1 MSKSSAARWVKFF
14 NAAGIPSP
22 AAADYAHMFVENR
35 IQEDML
41 LDLNKEYLREMGIT
55 LMGDIIAVL
64 RHSKS
69 VYEQNARDMVLTV
82 DPVALAGVAPSP
94 VVKSVAATVSTGSK
108 RKASPPRKPAR
119 RVLPEH
125 EGKYKVTLPLGTTER
140 SKQILAKRE
149 KLYSDRVSSTKK
161 SDIFSRLH
169 KPAESDD
176 EAQEGI
182 VSSSGESSVRVHI
195 TGIKKTADTSSN
207 SSVFARLGG
216 KHTFDSPQ
224 TSGTLTKE
232 IKSILKNTQ
241 RTVSGGAGVSRNSPI
256 VKAKR
261 IASTAVSTATALQP
275 QQKVML
281 VHKVPLKKC
290 DDSEDDSMV
299 SGDDDIQVS
308 FDSSDGSDVEMSGG
322 EKSVKFASVAEVREI
337 APQTAYKARHGKNLA
352 NNIKS
357 RLGMVSKLHATKK
370 TYNLKA
376 SPSKK
381 PQARISPVKGK
392 TIRMRSDELLTRQ
405 DTLSVHKRLGSGP
418 APVPAKMAPPPV
430 YRQPRQE
437 PPKYVPPRRYNS
449 MNAGRNKPRGAPSS
463 VFDRLGFNNSM

>member
-55 LMGDIIAVL
+55 LMGDIIAIL

-69 VYEQNARDMVLTV
+69 VCEQNARDLALTL
-82 DPVALAGVAPSP
+82 DTNLIPLACVTTSP
-94 VVKSVAATVSTGSK
+94 VVKSVASTVSIGPKT
-108 RKASPPRKPAR
+108 KALPPRKPPR

-125 EGKYKVTLPLGTTER
+125 EGKYKVTLPSGTTER

-149 KLYSDRVSSTKK
+149 KLYSDRVSSSKK

-169 KPAESDD
+169 KPAVSDD

-195 TGIKKTADTSSN
+195 TGIKKAADTCSN

-216 KHTFDSPQ
+216 KHTNDAAQAP
-224 TSGTLTKE
+224 GTLTKE
-232 IKSILKNTQ
+232 IKSIWKNIQ
-241 RTVSGGAGVSRNSPI
+241 RSVGGVTRNSPI

-261 IASTAVSTATALQP
+261 IASTAVQQP

-281 VHKVPLKKC
+281 VHKVPLKKG
-290 DDSEDDSMV
+290 DDSEADSMN
-299 SGDDDIQVS
+299 SDDNDIQEAY
-308 FDSSDGSDVEMSGG
+308 DSSDGSDVEMAGG
-322 EKSVKFASVAEVREI
+322 EKIVKFASTAEVREI
-337 APQTAYKARHGKNLA
+337 APQSAYKARHGKNLA

-392 TIRMRSDELLTRQ
+392 TIRMRSDELMTRQ
-405 DTLSVHKRLGSGP
+405 ETLSVHKRLGSGL
-418 APVPAKMAPPPV
+418 AAAPAKMSPPPV
-430 YRQPRQE
+430 YRQSRPE
-437 PPKYVPPRRYNS
+437 PQKNVPPRRHNS
-449 MNAGRNKPRGAPSS
+449 MNAGRNKPRPASSS

>member
-22 AAADYAHMFVENR
+22 AAANYAHMFVENR

-55 LMGDIIAVL
+55 LMGDIIAIL

-69 VYEQNARDMVLTV
+69 VYEQNARDLVLT
-82 DPVALAGVAPSP
+82 DPLPLACVTPSP

-108 RKASPPRKPAR
+108 SKASPPRKPAR

-125 EGKYKVTLPLGTTER
+125 EGKYKVTLPSGTTER

-149 KLYSDRVSSTKK
+149 KLYSDRVSSSKK

-169 KPAESDD
+169 KPAVSDD

-195 TGIKKTADTSSN
+195 TGIKKTADTCSN

-216 KHTFDSPQ
+216 KHTFDSAQ
-224 TSGTLTKE
+224 ASGTLTRE

-241 RTVSGGAGVSRNSPI
+241 RTVGAGGVIRNSPI
-256 VKAKR
+256 VKAKK
-261 IASTAVSTATALQP
+261 IASTAVQQP

-290 DDSEDDSMV
+290 DDSEDDSMD
-299 SGDDDIQVS
+299 SGDNDVQEAY
-308 FDSSDGSDVEMSGG
+308 DSSDGSDVEMTGG
-322 EKSVKFASVAEVREI
+322 EKIVKFASTAEVREI
-337 APQTAYKARHGKNLA
+337 APQSAYKARHGKNLA

-392 TIRMRSDELLTRQ
+392 TIRMRSDELMTRQ
-405 DTLSVHKRLGSGP
+405 ETVSVHKRLGSGP
-418 APVPAKMAPPPV
+418 PPVPAKMAPPPPT
-430 YRQPRQE
+430 YRQPRPE
-437 PPKYVPPRRYNS
+437 PQKYVPPRRHNS
-449 MNAGRNKPRGAPSS
+449 MNAGRNKPRGASSSS